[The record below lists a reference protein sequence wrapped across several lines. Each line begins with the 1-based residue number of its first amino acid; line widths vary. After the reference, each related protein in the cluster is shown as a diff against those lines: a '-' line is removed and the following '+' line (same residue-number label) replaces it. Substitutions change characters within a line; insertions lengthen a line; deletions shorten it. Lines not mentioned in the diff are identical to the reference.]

1 MPIEKKAKA
10 AAAVKAK
17 KVKLV
22 RDSFC
27 MPREEYAEIETLKQ
41 RLLALSKA
49 VKKSELLRAG
59 VLALARA
66 DDASLLAYIDAVPNL
81 KTGRPSTKP
90 VTEPEANVAALE
102 APAASAVE
110 PVELADEPVAVAPV
124 KRPATRKP
132 TTRKTAVQTS

>member
-1 MPIEKKAKA
+1 MPKAFG
-10 AAAVKAK
+10 
-17 KVKLV
+17 
-22 RDSFC
+22 D
-27 MPREEYAEIETLKQ
+27 EN
-41 RLLALSKA
+41 
-49 VKKSELLRAG
+49 
-59 VLALARA
+59 
-66 DDASLLAYIDAVPNL
+66 DASLLAYIDAVPNL

-110 PVELADEPVAVAPV
+110 PVEPVELADEPVAAAPV